1 MPLHVAVSVMS
12 RDRVGII
19 ADVSGPI
26 AALDGN
32 IDAISQTVLRG
43 YFALILNVDF
53 AADVP
58 LDRIREAI
66 EAAGR
71 QGELAV
77 VVRERDPAAATES
90 VVAGG
95 GTFVLTM
102 IMTEDHPGI
111 VSRVTAYLAGRGINV
126 LDFYAYRD
134 GGQFVVLGL
143 VRIPAEQ
150 DVEQIQTDIEGEWQG
165 EDVSVSLQHENIFG
179 ATSEIDFSHARGRSP
194 LAAGP
199 G

>member
-19 ADVSGPI
+19 ADVTGPI
-26 AALDGN
+26 AALEGN

-53 AADVP
+53 TRDVP
-58 LDRIREAI
+58 LDRIREEV

-71 QGELAV
+71 EGELAV
-77 VVRERDPAAATES
+77 VVRERDPAAAAEP
-90 VVAGG
+90 VVDGG
-95 GTFVLTM
+95 GAFVLTM
-102 IMTEDHPGI
+102 ILTRDRPGI
-111 VSRVTAYLAGRGINV
+111 VSRAAAYLAARGINV

-134 GGQFVVLGL
+134 GGQFVILGL

-150 DVEQIQTDIEGEWQG
+150 DVERIQVDLESEWQG
-165 EDVSVSLQHENIFG
+165 EDMSVSLQHENIFG
-179 ATSEIDFSHARGRSP
+179 ATSEIDFSHTRARSS
-194 LAAGP
+194 LTAGP

>member
-19 ADVSGPI
+19 ADVTGPI
-26 AALDGN
+26 AALGGN

-53 AADVP
+53 ARDVP
-58 LDRIREAI
+58 LDRIREGV

-71 QGELAV
+71 EGELAV
-77 VVRERDPAAATES
+77 VVRERDPAAAADP

-95 GTFVLTM
+95 GAFVLTM
-102 IMTEDHPGI
+102 IMTRDRPGI
-111 VSRVTAYLAGRGINV
+111 VSRVAAYLAGRGINV

-150 DVEQIQTDIEGEWQG
+150 DVERIQVDLESEWHG
-165 EDVSVSLQHENIFG
+165 EDMSVNLQHQNIFG
-179 ATSEIDFSHARGRSP
+179 ATSEIDFSHTRGRSP
-194 LAAGP
+194 LIAGP

>member
-1 MPLHVAVSVMS
+1 MPLHVAISVMS

-19 ADVSGPI
+19 ADVTGPI

-53 AADVP
+53 PDDVP
-58 LDRIREAI
+58 LDRIREEV

-71 QGELAV
+71 KGELAV
-77 VVRERDPAAATES
+77 VVRERDPAAAAEP

-95 GTFVLTM
+95 GAFVLTM
-102 IMTEDHPGI
+102 IMTRDHPGI
-111 VSRVTAYLAGRGINV
+111 VSRVATYLAGRGINV

-143 VRIPAEQ
+143 VRIPSAQ
-150 DVEQIQTDIEGEWQG
+150 DVQQIQIDLESEWHG
-165 EDVSVSLQHENIFG
+165 EDMSVSLQHENIFG
-179 ATSEIDFSHARGRSP
+179 ATSEIDFSHARARSP
-194 LAAGP
+194 LTVGP